1 MTVTAIAPD
10 TDQLQVLDADTRR
23 VWNAYSRRTRGL
35 AGEEYEHAE
44 GESWAELQNELRRLD
59 RRREA
64 LNQTTT

>member
-10 TDQLQVLDADTRR
+10 TDQLQMLDADTRR
-23 VWNAYSRRTRGL
+23 AWNAYSRRTRGL

-44 GESWAELQNELRRLD
+44 GESWAELQDELHRLD

-64 LNQTTT
+64 LNQTPA